1 MRKTSAVEAL
11 VDSCDYTAT
20 AFVLASGGRRVL
32 LGGMKPLSGVR
43 VLQLIGGLGALLA
56 AVVLWNASDSHT
68 ALTGVLAGLGLILL
82 AWMQFGE
89 EFRRK

>member
-1 MRKTSAVEAL
+1 MAI
-11 VDSCDYTAT
+11 
-20 AFVLASGGRRVL
+20 AFVLASAPSPVL

-43 VLQLIGGLGALLA
+43 VLQLIGGLGALIA
-56 AVVLWNASDSHT
+56 AVVLWNASDTHT

-82 AWMQFGE
+82 AWVQFGE

>member
-1 MRKTSAVEAL
+1 
-11 VDSCDYTAT
+11 
-20 AFVLASGGRRVL
+20 
-32 LGGMKPLSGVR
+32 MKPLSGVR
-43 VLQLIGGLGALLA
+43 VLQLIGGLGALIA